1 MGEDETKAEI
11 TMERALQIAFK
22 NMDSSEFVEA
32 LIRDRVE
39 RLQRFHSNITGAR
52 VVVEVPHRSA
62 EGAKPPVGI
71 RVEIEVPGHNTIV
84 AKGEQD
90 RREMKGD
97 ASAIINRVFEA
108 VERQLEQIAAIRN
121 GVVKHHGSTGDTGV
135 VVRIFPEQNYGFVEV
150 KDSPDLYFYA
160 RRGRRRRLRR
170 HQGRH
175 GRARHAR
182 LRARGRW
189 GRKQARSSSW
199 APAQPS

>member
-52 VVVEVPHRSA
+52 VVVEVPHRSP

-71 RVEIEVPGHNTIV
+71 RVEIEVPGHNTII

-108 VERQLEQIAAIRN
+108 AERQLEQIAAIRN
-121 GVVKHHGSTGDTGV
+121 GEVKHHGSTGDTGV
-135 VVRIFPEQNYGFVEV
+135 VVRIFPDQNYGFVEV
-150 KDSPDLYFYA
+150 KDLPDLYFTRDVVA
-160 RRGRRRRLRR
+160 ADGFDTIKVGTVVHVTRASAEGPMGPQASSIKLLGAGRSL
-170 HQGRH
+170 
-175 GRARHAR
+175 
-182 LRARGRW
+182 
-189 GRKQARSSSW
+189 
-199 APAQPS
+199 

>member
-52 VVVEVPHRSA
+52 VVVEVPHRSP

-71 RVEIEVPGHNTIV
+71 RVEIEVPGHNTII

-108 VERQLEQIAAIRN
+108 AERQLEQIAAIRN

-150 KDSPDLYFYA
+150 KDSPDLYFTRDVVA
-160 RRGRRRRLRR
+160 ADGFDAIRIG
-170 HQGRH
+170 
-175 GRARHAR
+175 
-182 LRARGRW
+182 
-189 GRKQARSSSW
+189 
-199 APAQPS
+199 